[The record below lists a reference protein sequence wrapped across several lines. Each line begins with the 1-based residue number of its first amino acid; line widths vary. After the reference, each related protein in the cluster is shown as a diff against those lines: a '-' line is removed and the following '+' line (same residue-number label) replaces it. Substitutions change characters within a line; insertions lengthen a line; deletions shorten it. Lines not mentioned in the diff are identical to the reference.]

1 MCGIAGYVGAKNAS
15 EVIIEELKR
24 MEYRGYDSAGITVAH
39 KDELFT
45 LKTVG
50 KLNALEELISAQ
62 KPKLNSHCAIG
73 HTRWATHGK
82 PSPAN
87 AHPHTT
93 PKVSVVH
100 NGIIENSA
108 ELKNKLIK
116 LGYEF
121 ESETDTEAVAKLL
134 DYYYNGD
141 PVETI
146 LCTQKELVGTYALG
160 IMFKGYDDTLFG
172 LRKESPL
179 IVGLGNNENFLCSDL
194 NAILN
199 YTNKYYILENNELAV
214 IKKDSVA
221 VFDQNGQ
228 KLDKKINIATWQAD
242 VNDKHGFEHFML
254 KEIFEQPHVLEEI
267 LKHNIKNGLPDLEL
281 QALPNLE
288 EIEKIIIV
296 ACGSA
301 RYAGLLGKYWIEKFA
316 RLPVEVEIA
325 SEFRYS
331 YPILTS
337 KTLVICI
344 SQSGETADTLA
355 ALRLA
360 KLNNVPT
367 LGIINVK
374 GSSMSREADHVI
386 YTNAGAE
393 VAVASTKAYMAQICI
408 LYLLAVELAFK
419 RKTLQESQIFEL
431 SKDILDIPEKL
442 LNILKD
448 NLKEVENLANFCS
461 QFSNIFFI
469 GRGLDSAIAKE
480 GALKL
485 KELAY
490 INAQS
495 YVAGE
500 LKHGPIS
507 LITENALV
515 ISLLSQ
521 ERLQKKMISNILEA
535 QARGGQILLISKEKI
550 LQNIPARMKTLE
562 LASCSDDVMPFLT
575 VVVLQLLAYCVAKT
589 LGHDVDKPRNLAKS
603 VTVE

>member
-62 KPKLNSHCAIG
+62 KTKLNSHCAIG

-82 PSPAN
+82 PSSAN

-160 IMFKGYDDTLFG
+160 IMFKGYDDTLFA

-254 KEIFEQPHVLEEI
+254 KEIFEQPHVLKEI

-281 QALPNLE
+281 QALHNLE

-325 SEFRYS
+325 SEFSSS

-448 NLKEVENLANFCS
+448 NLKEVENLANFCL

-469 GRGLDSAIAKE
+469 GRGLDSAVAKE

-589 LGHDVDKPRNLAKS
+589 LDHDVDKPRNLAKS